1 MFIFLKNARS
11 LFTSHENLPDKRFQ
25 VLRLEKEF
33 SKLPGDSP
41 NIFQRSNIE
50 CYMERPSATME
61 L

>member
-41 NIFQRSNIE
+41 NIF
-50 CYMERPSATME
+50 
-61 L
+61 